1 MKINLIGIAKSNGKY
16 YRFCSITKDKEY
28 PILKVGYNKDDGTY
42 VLFVDDKQRLV
53 KLPSVDFDF
62 VTIND

>member
-1 MKINLIGIAKSNGKY
+1 MKVNLIGIAKTNGKY

-28 PILKVGYNKDDGTY
+28 PILKVGYNKSDGTY
-42 VLFVDDKQRLV
+42 VLFIDDEGRLV
-53 KLPSVDFDF
+53 QLSSVEFNF